1 MQRYASP
8 RRTMVVVNSVLKLV
22 QRQTYT
28 CLSHRYGL
36 YLCFGGIVLMIVSAF
51 QFGEVVVEW
60 SRDQYHV
67 LFDSYRDNVG
77 GKSFQSRLC
86 LPMPIDVVYTWVN
99 GTDTALLRELKAVKE
114 QLEEEQKAQRE
125 RLGRNTS
132 ETTEVPKD
140 SVKPEC
146 LLSHCIIAP
155 MLALDPALPANIT
168 LKELPSL
175 SPAFSAAKE
184 LLLMNKP
191 FHQPTSFSVVVFNS
205 QAEASKAY
213 TDVSKED
220 QKFSVSRCY
229 LTTDKEAPGLTR
241 MQTLAYLSGFPASF
255 KETERLRAKLPSVIT
270 SKIKQ
275 FELYSE
281 ASIALLHLNTQQDFT
296 DLTQQAKKN
305 LTLDGKELTI
315 SPAYLFWDL
324 TAISQSKQDED
335 VSASRFEDNEE
346 LRYSLRSIER
356 HAPWVRH
363 IFIVT
368 NGQIPSWLNLDN
380 PRVSVITHQDIF
392 LNNSHLPTFSSP
404 AIETHIH
411 RIPGLSQKF
420 IYLNDDV
427 MFGKD
432 VWPDDFYSH
441 SKGQKVYLT
450 WPVPNCAEGCPGSW
464 IKDGYCDKACNNS
477 ACDWDGGDCLGA
489 AGNSRFP
496 GGVGPG
502 GAGGAGGQVWQFAG
516 GLGGIAGTSYCNQGC
531 ANSWLADKFCDQAC
545 NVLSCGFDV
554 GDCGQEHFD
563 KLHHVTLLRNQTHYT
578 LPVGEVRPYFSFE
591 KLARR
596 VSEAH
601 ISENPVVRHTS
612 VANKWKT
619 IHLLLHP
626 GYNATQIHYNLTFQ
640 RDDDTEFA
648 MSFSVA
654 VDTREVSQT
663 NASPTSSKDAGKEP
677 NVTPTPE
684 PVLPFSDIPEDKRGP
699 KIKKGQPGDPQTIIE
714 VPSLNVSLLPAALRK
729 ELQKLEEKLLIGD
742 ITMKGY
748 NLTKAELLKPYK
760 NLAEKQLIPDSQL
773 GKDDAGR
780 VQKKRYKDLEGED
793 LKGKDETGNKEE
805 ISKKDAAVK
814 DKPVTPLVPV
824 HIDDKLLKDLITE
837 RPFPLKTAIERPMTS
852 KLLNRLSPQK
862 SAESQAEPDK
872 AAPVGRRLQHFISSD
887 RGFLPW
893 ERRKYFQALLEEE
906 ERLESEMAYE
916 TDGTATRRKLQDT
929 FADSLRYVNKLLNGQ
944 FGFTSRKVPAH
955 MPHMIDRLI
964 MQELQDTFPQEFDKT
979 SGHRVRHSEDMQFA
993 FSYFYFLMSAQDQL
1007 NVSEVFDDIDTD
1019 HSGILSD
1026 REIRTLATRIH
1037 ELPLSLQDLTGLEQ
1051 MLINCS
1057 KTLPANLTQLHLVN
1071 PTQEAY
1077 YDPSMPPVTKGLI
1090 LHCKPITERIH
1101 KAFRDQ
1107 NKYKFEIM
1115 GEEEIAFKMVRTNV
1129 SHVVGQ
1135 LDDIRKN
1142 PRKFIC
1148 LNDNIDHSHKDA
1160 ATVKAVLRDFYE
1172 SMFPLPSQFELPR
1185 EYRNRFLH
1193 MEELQEWRVYR
1204 DKLKFWTHCVL
1215 VTLVIFT
1222 VISFFAEQLIL
1233 LKRKLFPRRRMN
1245 RESNPERPPRLLST
1259 STVSTGEGCKPAGKS
1274 SPRSSAQN
1282 CITVDLRRD
1291 SCEMSMKDFS
1301 EDDRQGWPTVLWKLK
1316 MAL

>member
-1 MQRYASP
+1 M
-8 RRTMVVVNSVLKLV
+8 NSVLKLV

-175 SPAFSAAKE
+175 SPSFSAAKE

-205 QAEASKAY
+205 QAEAIKAY

-255 KETERLRAKLPSVIT
+255 KETERLRAKLPSIIT

-554 GDCGQEHFD
+554 GDCGEEHFD
-563 KLHHVTLLRNQTHYT
+563 ELHHVTLLRNQSHYT

-677 NVTPTPE
+677 NGTPTPE
-684 PVLPFSDIPEDKRGP
+684 PVFPFSDIPEDKRGP

-760 NLAEKQLIPDSQL
+760 NLAEKHLIPDSQL
-773 GKDDAGR
+773 GKDDA
-780 VQKKRYKDLEGED
+780 LEGED

-1057 KTLPANLTQLHLVN
+1057 KTLPTNLTQLHLVN

-1245 RESNPERPPRLLST
+1245 RESNPER
-1259 STVSTGEGCKPAGKS
+1259 V
-1274 SPRSSAQN
+1274 
-1282 CITVDLRRD
+1282 
-1291 SCEMSMKDFS
+1291 
-1301 EDDRQGWPTVLWKLK
+1301 
-1316 MAL
+1316 